1 MKVLNITPLDKNPV
15 IRALG
20 GKLCINDVTFEH
32 SQLRESKEF
41 LQKLGAEEALFYP
54 EDDEEIEE
62 LHAIIILMEEQSPES
77 SGTEALSYYLN

>member
-1 MKVLNITPLDKNPV
+1 MNTIDNDKNPV
-15 IRALG
+15 IRALD

-32 SQLRESKEF
+32 GQLRESKEF

-54 EDDEEIEE
+54 EDEDEIEE

-77 SGTEALSYYLN
+77 SGTESLSYYLN